1 MSGTYEFI
9 LYEKADSV
17 AWITLNRPD
26 AMNAQSDGLRMELVD
41 ALEQASDDEEVF
53 VVVITGSGDKAFSA
67 GADVAQYVTRVP
79 SYVVAQKY
87 ILRPFELIRNMT
99 KPVIASVNGLA
110 LGAGCEL
117 MMSCDI
123 IIAADDAKIGQTEI
137 RVGLIPGGGGTQV
150 LPRLVG
156 EKKAKELIFTGRM
169 ITAQEAMDLGIIN
182 QVVPHE
188 QLREATEN
196 MVKELLRNSPAIIG
210 LAKIAINRSLETPLQ
225 VGMSYER
232 DLFALA
238 FSYEDQKEGAKAF
251 VEKRRPSLQGQIAGP
266 NPESPGARPG
276 RPGSGRI
283 SLARQRLRDAGHGI
297 GRDHESDVLR
307 TGAAGGR

>member
-1 MSGTYEFI
+1 MPGTYEFI
-9 LYEKADSV
+9 IYEKADRV
-17 AWITLNRPD
+17 AWITLNRPE
-26 AMNAQSDGLRMELVD
+26 ALNAQSDGLRAELVD
-41 ALEQASDDEEVF
+41 ALEAASEDDEVF
-53 VVVITGSGDKAFSA
+53 VVVITGSGEKAFSA

-79 SYVVAQKY
+79 SYVVSQKY

-99 KPVIASVNGLA
+99 KPVVACVNGLA

-117 MMSCDI
+117 MISCDI
-123 IIAADDAKIGQTEI
+123 IIAAEDVKIGQTEV

-169 ITAQEAMDLGIIN
+169 ISATEAMNLGIIN
-182 QVVPHE
+182 QVVPRE
-188 QLREATEN
+188 ELREATQK
-196 MVKELLRNSPAIIG
+196 MVDELLRNSPAIIG

-251 VEKRRPSLQGQIAGP
+251 LEKRKPSYKGK
-266 NPESPGARPG
+266 
-276 RPGSGRI
+276 
-283 SLARQRLRDAGHGI
+283 
-297 GRDHESDVLR
+297 
-307 TGAAGGR
+307 

>member
-9 LYEKADSV
+9 IYEKADAV

-196 MVKELLRNSPAIIG
+196 LVKELLRNSPAIIG

-251 VEKRRPSLQGQIAGP
+251 LEKRKPSYKGK
-266 NPESPGARPG
+266 
-276 RPGSGRI
+276 
-283 SLARQRLRDAGHGI
+283 
-297 GRDHESDVLR
+297 
-307 TGAAGGR
+307 

>member
-9 LYEKADSV
+9 IYEKADRV
-17 AWITLNRPD
+17 AWITLNRPE

-41 ALEQASDDEEVF
+41 ALEAASEDEDVF
-53 VVVITGSGDKAFSA
+53 VVVITGSGEKAFSA

-79 SYVVAQKY
+79 SYVVSQKY

-99 KPVIASVNGLA
+99 KPVVACVNGLA

-117 MMSCDI
+117 MISCDI
-123 IIAADDAKIGQTEI
+123 IIAAEDVKIGQTEV

-169 ITAQEAMDLGIIN
+169 ISATEAMNLGIIN
-182 QVVPHE
+182 QVVPRE
-188 QLREATEN
+188 ELREATQ
-196 MVKELLRNSPAIIG
+196 KLLDELLRNSPAIIG
-210 LAKIAINRSLETPLQ
+210 LAKIAINRSLEIPLQ
-225 VGMSYER
+225 AGMSYER

-238 FSYEDQKEGAKAF
+238 FSYDDQKEGAKAF
-251 VEKRRPSLQGQIAGP
+251 IEKRKPAYKGK
-266 NPESPGARPG
+266 
-276 RPGSGRI
+276 
-283 SLARQRLRDAGHGI
+283 
-297 GRDHESDVLR
+297 
-307 TGAAGGR
+307 

>member
-9 LYEKADSV
+9 IYEKADRV
-17 AWITLNRPD
+17 AWITLNRPE

-41 ALEQASDDEEVF
+41 ALEQASEDEDVF
-53 VVVITGSGDKAFSA
+53 VVVITGSGEKAFSA

-79 SYVVAQKY
+79 SYVVSQKY

-99 KPVIASVNGLA
+99 KPVVACVNGLA

-117 MMSCDI
+117 MISCDI
-123 IIAADDAKIGQTEI
+123 IIAAEDVKIGQTEV

-169 ITAQEAMDLGIIN
+169 ISATEAMNLGIIN
-182 QVVPHE
+182 QVVPRE
-188 QLREATEN
+188 ELREATQ
-196 MVKELLRNSPAIIG
+196 KLLDELLRNSPAIIG
-210 LAKIAINRSLETPLQ
+210 LAKIAINRSLEIPLQ
-225 VGMSYER
+225 AGMSYER

-238 FSYEDQKEGAKAF
+238 FSYDDQKEGAKAF
-251 VEKRRPSLQGQIAGP
+251 IEKRKPAYKGK
-266 NPESPGARPG
+266 
-276 RPGSGRI
+276 
-283 SLARQRLRDAGHGI
+283 
-297 GRDHESDVLR
+297 
-307 TGAAGGR
+307 

>member
-9 LYEKADSV
+9 IYEKADRV

-26 AMNAQSDGLRMELVD
+26 ALNAQSDGLRLELVD

-99 KPVIASVNGLA
+99 KPVVACVNGLA

-117 MMSCDI
+117 MISCDI
-123 IIAADDAKIGQTEI
+123 IIAADDVKIGQTEI

-169 ITAQEAMDLGIIN
+169 ITAQEAKDLGIIN
-182 QVVPHE
+182 QVVPRE
-188 QLREATEN
+188 QLREATDN
-196 MVKELLRNSPAIIG
+196 LVNELLRNSPAIIG

-238 FSYEDQKEGAKAF
+238 FSYEDQKEGATAF
-251 VEKRRPSLQGQIAGP
+251 LEKRKPSYKGK
-266 NPESPGARPG
+266 
-276 RPGSGRI
+276 
-283 SLARQRLRDAGHGI
+283 
-297 GRDHESDVLR
+297 
-307 TGAAGGR
+307 

>member
-9 LYEKADSV
+9 LYEKTDRV
-17 AWITLNRPD
+17 AWITLNRPE
-26 AMNAQSDGLRMELVD
+26 ALNAQSDGLRAELVD
-41 ALEQASDDEEVF
+41 ALEQASDDEDVF
-53 VVVITGSGDKAFSA
+53 VVVITGSGEKAFSA

-79 SYVVAQKY
+79 SYVVSQKY

-99 KPVIASVNGLA
+99 KPVVACVNGLA

-117 MMSCDI
+117 MISCDI
-123 IIAADDAKIGQTEI
+123 IIAAEDVKIGQTEV

-169 ITAQEAMDLGIIN
+169 ISATEAMNLGIIN
-182 QVVPHE
+182 QVVPRE
-188 QLREATEN
+188 ELREATQ
-196 MVKELLRNSPAIIG
+196 KLLDELLRNSPAIIG
-210 LAKIAINRSLETPLQ
+210 LAKIAINRSLEVPLQ
-225 VGMSYER
+225 AGMSYER

-251 VEKRRPSLQGQIAGP
+251 LEKRKPSYKGK
-266 NPESPGARPG
+266 
-276 RPGSGRI
+276 
-283 SLARQRLRDAGHGI
+283 
-297 GRDHESDVLR
+297 
-307 TGAAGGR
+307 

>member
-9 LYEKADSV
+9 IYEKADRV
-17 AWITLNRPD
+17 AWITLNRPE

-41 ALEQASDDEEVF
+41 ALEQASEDEDVF
-53 VVVITGSGDKAFSA
+53 VVVITGSGEKAFSA

-79 SYVVAQKY
+79 SYVVSQKY

-99 KPVIASVNGLA
+99 KPVVACVNGLA

-117 MMSCDI
+117 MISCDI
-123 IIAADDAKIGQTEI
+123 IIAAEDVKIGQTEV

-169 ITAQEAMDLGIIN
+169 ISATEAMNLGIIN
-182 QVVPHE
+182 QVVPRE
-188 QLREATEN
+188 QLREATQK
-196 MVKELLRNSPAIIG
+196 MVDELLRNSPAIIG

-238 FSYEDQKEGAKAF
+238 FSYDDQKEGAKAF
-251 VEKRRPSLQGQIAGP
+251 IEKRKPSY
-266 NPESPGARPG
+266 
-276 RPGSGRI
+276 
-283 SLARQRLRDAGHGI
+283 
-297 GRDHESDVLR
+297 
-307 TGAAGGR
+307 TGK